1 MAIEMMQSFELPEDP
16 KKPKSKKI
24 AGTGLSIYEGG
35 IEKTPTGKSNAFA
48 SSGITPEEVVLHAK
62 KHKLPTTSNREFQQA
77 AIDMLSSTP
86 VGRQYLAEM
95 QKVYGTTRAG
105 TFVDDIL
112 GARTKYLL
120 QGLDTVDN
128 SREVDQKNYLANRP
142 LLHSATIM
150 PSEELFDEKGFN
162 ASADWAWDFGTD
174 KEAYENYMKA
184 RGQASALSEQ
194 IDSAREG
201 LSPKG
206 TKLLNK
212 LQSMRKLSQD
222 TEAIREFFNKYGDFP
237 EPMFTSPKG
246 TTDKKQLL
254 SDFLKFR
261 YGKNYK
267 VN

>member
-16 KKPKSKKI
+16 KKPKLKKI

-35 IEKTPTGKSNAFA
+35 VERTPTGKSNAFTD
-48 SSGITPEEVVLHAK
+48 SGLTPDEVVVYAK
-62 KHKLPTTSNREFQQA
+62 NYGLPVTSNREFQQA
-77 AIDMLSSTP
+77 AIDRLSSTP
-86 VGRQYLAEM
+86 LGQQYLAEM
-95 QKVYGTTRAG
+95 QKVYGATKAG

-112 GARTKYLL
+112 GVRTKYLL
-120 QGLDTVDN
+120 QGLDNINKNRD
-128 SREVDQKNYLANRP
+128 VDQKNYLANRP
-142 LLHSATIM
+142 LLHSATRL
-150 PSEELFDEKGFN
+150 PSKELFDEKGFD

-174 KEAYENYMKA
+174 KEAYENYIKA
-184 RGQASALSEQ
+184 RGNASAMSEQ

-206 TKLLNK
+206 TRLLNK
-212 LQSMRKLSQD
+212 LQAMQKLSQD
-222 TEAIREFFNKYGDFP
+222 TEANREFFNKYGEFP

-254 SDFLKFR
+254 SDFLKYR

>member
-35 IEKTPTGKSNAFA
+35 VEKTPTGKSNAFA

-142 LLHSATIM
+142 YVYSVARYN
-150 PSEELFDEKGFN
+150 PEKGFN
-162 ASADWAWDFGTD
+162 ESSDWGWDFGND
-174 KEAYENYMKA
+174 KQAYEDYMRYSGTPSMEK
-184 RGQASALSEQ
+184 
-194 IDSAREG
+194 IDSAKQG

-206 TKLLNK
+206 SKLLNK
-212 LQSMRKLSQD
+212 LQAMQRFNED
-222 TEAIREFFNKYGDFP
+222 TEANRQFFNKYGDFP
-237 EPMFTSPKG
+237 QPMFISPKG

-267 VN
+267 VD

>member
-1 MAIEMMQSFELPEDP
+1 MAIEIMQSFELPEDP

-35 IEKTPTGKSNAFA
+35 VEKTPTGKSNAFA
-48 SSGITPEEVVLHAK
+48 SSGLTPEEVVVYAK
-62 KHKLPTTSNREFQQA
+62 NYGLPVTSNKEFQQA
-77 AIDMLSSTP
+77 AIDRLSSTP
-86 VGRQYLAEM
+86 VGQQYLAEM
-95 QKVYGTTRAG
+95 QKVYGTTKAG

-112 GARTKYLL
+112 GVRTKYLL
-120 QGLDTVDN
+120 QGLDNIGKNRD
-128 SREVDQKNYLANRP
+128 VDQKNYLANRP
-142 LLHSATIM
+142 YIYSATIG
-150 PSEELFDEKGFN
+150 PTEDKGFN
-162 ASADWAWDFGTD
+162 QSADWGWDFGKD
-174 KEAYENYMKA
+174 KESYEDYMKA
-184 RGQASALSEQ
+184 RGDNFSALREQ

-206 TKLLNK
+206 AKLINK
-212 LQSMRKLSQD
+212 LQAMQKFYED
-222 TEAIREFFNKYGDFP
+222 TEANREFFNKYGEFP
-237 EPMFTSPKG
+237 EPMRTSPKG